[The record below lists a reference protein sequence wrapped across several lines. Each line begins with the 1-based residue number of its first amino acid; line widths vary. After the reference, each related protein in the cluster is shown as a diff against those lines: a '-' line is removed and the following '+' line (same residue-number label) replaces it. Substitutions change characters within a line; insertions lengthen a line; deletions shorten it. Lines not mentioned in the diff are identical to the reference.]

1 MADQKEK
8 QRFSWTGM
16 GVILVLGGITYVL
29 VERRDLL
36 TLYTLTTGLLVF
48 LLVAVAY
55 DIGVKKA
62 DATPALEGPE
72 EIETPTIAP
81 TPKVKR
87 RKGRR

>member
-1 MADQKEK
+1 MADQKER
-8 QRFSWTGM
+8 QRFSFKGFI
-16 GVILVLGGITYVL
+16 VILILGAITYIL

-36 TLYTLTTGLLVF
+36 TLYTLATAILVG
-48 LLVAVAY
+48 LLVAVAF

-62 DATPALEGPE
+62 DAAPALEGPE
-72 EIETPTIAP
+72 EIETPTMAP